1 MEELILENEERG
13 TASGDNQEQQE
24 CEQEDYFCPAL
35 LRAINGQRLAALR
48 ALGIGW
54 DRDLLA
60 SVGKTAAD
68 LVFADAELRFHR
80 ALTIIRAN
88 RA

>member
-1 MEELILENEERG
+1 MEELILENKERG
-13 TASGDNQEQQE
+13 TAGGDNQEQQE

-35 LRAINGQRLAALR
+35 LRAIDGKRLAALR

-80 ALTIIRAN
+80 ALTIIRPN